1 MFAVAP
7 RVEALV
13 RIRCVRCEYAFALI
27 GEPADR
33 IIYRFFFDGLK
44 FKDRIPAVCPSCQFE
59 SATIEH
65 ADYVVPVAAK

>member
-1 MFAVAP
+1 MFTVAP

-13 RIRCVRCEYAFALI
+13 RIRCVRCDYGFALI

-44 FKDRIPAVCPSCQFE
+44 FTDRVSATCPSCQFE

-65 ADYVVPVAAK
+65 ADYVLPSLVK